1 MIDVKKAI
9 ITLAMHD
16 VDFVVIGGV
25 ALSIHSAAY
34 VTYDIDVC
42 FSRTRGNLDR
52 VANALTPFHPRLRG
66 FPPDLPFIWDAS
78 TLLNGTTFTL
88 DTDLGD
94 FDLLGEV
101 GGIGSYEA
109 VLAISD
115 PWDIYGYKINI
126 LSIDGL
132 IKAKE
137 MAGREKDIPG
147 LKILYAL
154 RDSESAEED

>member
-9 ITLAMHD
+9 VTLASHD
-16 VDFVVIGGV
+16 VDFVLIGGV

-34 VTYDIDVC
+34 ITYDIDVC
-42 FSRTRGNLDR
+42 FSRVRENLDR
-52 VANALTPFHPRLRG
+52 IANALEPFHPRLRG
-66 FPPDLPFIWDAS
+66 FPLDLPFVWDAS
-78 TLLNGTTFTL
+78 TLSNGTTFTL
-88 DTDLGD
+88 DTSLGD

-101 GGIGSYEA
+101 SGIGPYEA
-109 VLAISD
+109 VLACSD
-115 PWDIYGYKINI
+115 PWDIYGYKIDI

-137 MAGREKDIPG
+137 TAGREKDVPG

-154 RDSESAEED
+154 RDSETAEED

>member
-9 ITLAMHD
+9 VTLASHD

-42 FSRTRGNLDR
+42 FSRARVNLDR
-52 VANALTPFHPRLRG
+52 IANALEPFHPRLRG
-66 FPPDLPFIWDAS
+66 FPPDLPFIWDAG
-78 TLLNGTTFTL
+78 TLSNGTTFTL
-88 DTDLGD
+88 DTDMGD

-101 GGIGSYEA
+101 GGIGTYDA
-109 VLAISD
+109 VLALSD
-115 PWDIYGYKINI
+115 QWDIYGYKINI

-137 MAGREKDIPG
+137 MAGREKDVPG

-154 RDSESAEED
+154 RDAEVDEED

>member
-9 ITLAMHD
+9 TILASHD

-25 ALSIHSAAY
+25 ALSLHSAAY

-42 FSRTRGNLDR
+42 FSRTRDNLEKIA
-52 VANALTPFHPRLRG
+52 VALAPFHPRLRG
-66 FPPDLPFIWDAS
+66 FPKDLPFVWDAG
-78 TLLNGTTFTL
+78 TLANGTLFTL

-101 GGIGSYEA
+101 GGVGAYDE
-109 VLAISD
+109 VLAVSSK
-115 PWDIYGYKINI
+115 WDIYGYQVNV
-126 LSIDGL
+126 LSVDGL
-132 IKAKE
+132 IRAKE
-137 MAGREKDIPG
+137 NAKREKDVPG

-154 RDSESAEED
+154 RDSELDED